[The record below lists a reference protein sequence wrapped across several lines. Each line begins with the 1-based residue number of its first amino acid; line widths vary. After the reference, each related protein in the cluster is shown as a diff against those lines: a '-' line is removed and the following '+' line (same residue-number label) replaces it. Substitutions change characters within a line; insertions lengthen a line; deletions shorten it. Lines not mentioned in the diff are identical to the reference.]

1 MNPTQARQL
10 IKDTFSQTFDKA
22 RFRAF
27 ALNLLNHVDED
38 KAFRQTLV
46 KEAYREGISHYERL
60 VRILTK
66 VNTCSH
72 PKVNGIRS
80 FATLSF

>member
-38 KAFRQTLV
+38 KAFRQTHQGEILWL
-46 KEAYREGISHYERL
+46 AYR
-60 VRILTK
+60 
-66 VNTCSH
+66 
-72 PKVNGIRS
+72 
-80 FATLSF
+80 